1 MKILRYMLVLSM
13 LLSVALT
20 ASAQIDRHDVRAGNR
35 KFRKDNW
42 KEADISYRKAL
53 VKDSTSVAANYN
65 LANTLYR
72 QENYEE
78 AEKLM
83 KKIGDNA
90 SASANA
96 ADYWYNTGDIA
107 IAKKDWQGAVNAFKE
122 ALLKNPSDMDAKEN
136 YIYAKK
142 MLENQQKNGGNG
154 DGQDNQDQNN
164 QNQDQ
169 NQNGQDQ
176 NGQDQN
182 GQDQNGQDQNKDQ
195 NKDQNNDQN
204 KDGQNKDQNQNQN
217 QNNDQGNGGQ
227 QPQQG
232 QQGQEG
238 KISPQ
243 QAQQMLRAIQAKEKE
258 TQDKVNKEKADALK
272 SRQKEKNW

>member
-20 ASAQIDRHDVRAGNR
+20 ASAQVDRHDVRAGNR

-142 MLENQQKNGGNG
+142 MLENQQKNGGGKG

-164 QNQDQ
+164 QDQNNQNQDQ
-169 NQNGQDQ
+169 NKNGQ
-176 NGQDQN
+176 
-182 GQDQNGQDQNKDQ
+182 DQ

-204 KDGQNKDQNQNQN
+204 KDGQNKDQDQNQNQN
-217 QNNDQGNGGQ
+217 QNNGQGNGNQ
-227 QPQQG
+227 QPP
-232 QQGQEG
+232 QGQEG

>member
-1 MKILRYMLVLSM
+1 MKSFRYILVVSM

-20 ASAQIDRHDVRAGNR
+20 ASAQVDRHDVRAGNR

-142 MLENQQKNGGNG
+142 MLENQQKNGGGNG
-154 DGQDNQDQNN
+154 DGQDNQDQNK
-164 QNQDQ
+164 
-169 NQNGQDQ
+169 NGQ
-176 NGQDQN
+176 
-182 GQDQNGQDQNKDQ
+182 DQ

-204 KDGQNKDQNQNQN
+204 NDQDQNQNQN
-217 QNNDQGNGGQ
+217 RNNGQGNGNQ
-227 QPQQG
+227 QPL
-232 QQGQEG
+232 QGQEG

-243 QAQQMLRAIQAKEKE
+243 QAQQMLRTIQAKEKE

>member
-1 MKILRYMLVLSM
+1 MKSFRYILVVSM

-20 ASAQIDRHDVRAGNR
+20 ASAQVDRHDVRAGNR

-72 QENYEE
+72 QGNYEE

-142 MLENQQKNGGNG
+142 MLENQQKNGGGNG

-164 QNQDQ
+164 QDQNNQNQDQ
-169 NQNGQDQ
+169 NKTGQ
-176 NGQDQN
+176 
-182 GQDQNGQDQNKDQ
+182 DQ

-204 KDGQNKDQNQNQN
+204 NDGQNKDQDQNQDQN
-217 QNNDQGNGGQ
+217 QNNGQGNGNQ
-227 QPQQG
+227 QPP
-232 QQGQEG
+232 QGQEG

>member
-1 MKILRYMLVLSM
+1 MKSFRYILVVSM

-20 ASAQIDRHDVRAGNR
+20 ASAQVDRHDVRAGNR

-142 MLENQQKNGGNG
+142 MLENQQKNGGGNG

-164 QNQDQ
+164 QDQNNQNQDQ
-169 NQNGQDQ
+169 NKNGQ
-176 NGQDQN
+176 
-182 GQDQNGQDQNKDQ
+182 DQ

-204 KDGQNKDQNQNQN
+204 KDQDQNQDQNQNN
-217 QNNDQGNGGQ
+217 GQGNGNW
-227 QPQQG
+227 QPQQA
-232 QQGQEG
+232 QEG

>member
-42 KEADISYRKAL
+42 KEADISYRKVL

-176 NGQDQN
+176 N
-182 GQDQNGQDQNKDQ
+182 
-195 NKDQNNDQN
+195 KDQNNDQN
-204 KDGQNKDQNQNQN
+204 KDGQNKDQNKDQNQNQN

>member
-1 MKILRYMLVLSM
+1 MKSFRYILVVSM

-20 ASAQIDRHDVRAGNR
+20 ASAQVDRRDVRAGNR

-142 MLENQQKNGGNG
+142 MLENQQKNGGGNG
-154 DGQDNQDQNN
+154 GGQDNQDQNN
-164 QNQDQ
+164 PDQNNPNQDQ
-169 NQNGQDQ
+169 NKNGQ
-176 NGQDQN
+176 
-182 GQDQNGQDQNKDQ
+182 DQ

-204 KDGQNKDQNQNQN
+204 NDGQNKDQDQNQNQN
-217 QNNDQGNGGQ
+217 QNNGQGNGNQ
-227 QPQQG
+227 QPL
-232 QQGQEG
+232 QGQEG

>member
-1 MKILRYMLVLSM
+1 M

-20 ASAQIDRHDVRAGNR
+20 ASAQVDRHDVRAGNR

-72 QENYEE
+72 QENYDE

-107 IAKKDWQGAVNAFKE
+107 LAKKDWQGAVNAFKE

-142 MLENQQKNGGNG
+142 MLENQQKNGGGKG

-164 QNQDQ
+164 QNQNQ
-169 NQNGQDQ
+169 NQNGQ
-176 NGQDQN
+176 
-182 GQDQNGQDQNKDQ
+182 DQ

-204 KDGQNKDQNQNQN
+204 KDGQNKDQDQN
-217 QNNDQGNGGQ
+217 QNNGQWNASQ
-227 QPQQG
+227 QP